1 MTIRPKPRE
10 KRLRIIT
17 SGQYSFCGISKTA
30 AAAVCLSKRRESWL
44 IFAGIASFA
53 AANAKQGELRLL
65 STLNR
70 ATLAAFVGGPIVD

>member
-1 MTIRPKPRE
+1 MTIGPKPRK

-17 SGQYSFCGISKTA
+17 GGQYSFCGVGKTA
-30 AAAVCLSKRRESWL
+30 PRRLPFKRRESWL

-53 AANAKQGELRLL
+53 AAQAKQGELRLL